1 MCVHFNLPPTNC
13 NSHIPRLQPSQ
24 NEPSQNER
32 TLGERD
38 RLTSAASITN
48 QAVVLRDHP
57 AERSWIAKLKYKRK
71 ISVYVKEEVRWP
83 YCVYF
88 VLCKAW
94 RFLHGAVSN
103 YQSRPQDQIPSSL
116 IQTEIR
122 SGSICST
129 ASIQESNPKH
139 NSDHQSPAIRAGS
152 YTVLNK
158 ESVKNVLFLQRI
170 SPQTNNPPEKK
181 RHCSPADCI
190 LYSSLCTHH
199 SLSVHR
205 GWFTLMIYCWNI
217 CWTFK
222 LTQESLL
229 MQKRVVCNQKD
240 PSIHANKMTLLVQ
253 GK

>member
-139 NSDHQSPAIRAGS
+139 NSKHQFPAIRAGS

-158 ESVKNVLFLQRI
+158 ESVKNVLCFCREFPLKQTIHRKKNGTVRQRI
-170 SPQTNNPPEKK
+170 VFFIHPYVHITV
-181 RHCSPADCI
+181 
-190 LYSSLCTHH
+190 Y
-199 SLSVHR
+199 LSTEAGSHW
-205 GWFTLMIYCWNI
+205 WFTAETSAEHLNWLRSHCWCRN
-217 CWTFK
+217 
-222 LTQESLL
+222 
-229 MQKRVVCNQKD
+229 V
-240 PSIHANKMTLLVQ
+240 
-253 GK
+253 